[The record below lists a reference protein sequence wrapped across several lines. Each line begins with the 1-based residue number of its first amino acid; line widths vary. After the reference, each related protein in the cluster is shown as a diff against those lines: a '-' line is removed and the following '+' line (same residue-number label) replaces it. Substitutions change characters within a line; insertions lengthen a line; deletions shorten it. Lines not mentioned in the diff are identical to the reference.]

1 VFVPDEEAA
10 RILEG
15 WLDATDPAPAGEA
28 WPGWPA
34 GAAAFGLLLPHG
46 GGVCLRGFPEVMGQA
61 VATRTGRSHPG
72 VCHLQ
77 PDEAARL
84 GLPSGP
90 SDAAP
95 RVVEA
100 QGVPIVLTSAPRTSA
115 AALWEQAFGVWWSR
129 QAPAAARAAAAAW
142 APAPPTPQEVA
153 LATVEG
159 RAAAAALQARVAGA
173 EGERAAR
180 TLALL
185 RRERRAL
192 WEEEQVAGE
201 RALEVLA
208 GVPRY
213 VGWRCGGE
221 VPVDRVPDEVGRL
234 AGPERACWSGA
245 LLCVLLDRLA
255 DAGGAPP
262 VRAAHPWAERP
273 DRPADWR
280 EGLAADAAGGLDAA
294 LEAHVRFDGG
304 SRDDAA
310 LAAAQSVHGYGA
322 LLDAADERAAAA
334 AAART
339 ALVEQILRGPGT
351 LLTFATGPLGRARVT
366 PAQPAQAVNAG
377 LLLYAAGARFEYADG
392 TLLDCSGLALAE
404 DRHGALLHVRVAGVL
419 RLGADGA
426 PLSPRRAV
434 AFTEGLEL
442 RVGGVRAHA
451 HRGTLEP
458 IEGGWL
464 LRLAPAAPPR

>member
-1 VFVPDEEAA
+1 MVFVPDEEAA

-15 WLDATDPAPAGEA
+15 WLDATDPAAAGEA

-46 GGVCLRGFPEVMGQA
+46 GGVCLRGFPEAVGQA

-77 PDEAARL
+77 PDGAARL

-100 QGVPIVLTSAPRTSA
+100 QGVPIVLSGAPRPSA
-115 AALWEQAFGVWWSR
+115 AALWEEAFGVWWSQR
-129 QAPAAARAAAAAW
+129 APAAARAAAAAW
-142 APAPPTPQEVA
+142 APMPPTPKEVA
-153 LATVEG
+153 LSTVEG
-159 RAAAAALQARVAGA
+159 RVAAAALQARVAGA

-192 WEEEQVAGE
+192 WDEEQVAGE
-201 RALEVLA
+201 RAMEVLA

-213 VGWRCGGE
+213 VGWRCGGA
-221 VPVDRVPDEVGRL
+221 VPLNRVPDDVGRL
-234 AGPERACWSGA
+234 AGPERAGWSGA
-245 LLCVLLDRLA
+245 LLCALLDQFA
-255 DAGGAPP
+255 AQGGPPP
-262 VRAAHPWAERP
+262 VRTAHPWATRP

-280 EGLAADAAGGLDAA
+280 EALAADGLDTG

-322 LLDAADERAAAA
+322 LLDAAGERAAEA

-339 ALVEQILRGPGT
+339 ALMDQILRGPGT
-351 LLTFATGPLGRARVT
+351 LLTFATGPLGPARVT

-377 LLLYAAGARFEYADG
+377 LLLYAAGARFEYGDG
-392 TLLDCSGLALAE
+392 TLLDCPGLPLAE
-404 DRHGALLHVRVAGVL
+404 DRHGALVHVRVAGVL

-426 PLSPRRAV
+426 PLSPQRTV
-434 AFTEGLEL
+434 EFTEGLEL
-442 RVGGVRAHA
+442 RIGGVRARA